1 MKKVL
6 NRVISQVIAM
16 MISVQIIGQYGT
28 SFLPL
33 VNAVGNKNES
43 DDINVWDGALESQT
57 DVEDTSGRIS
67 NEADALES
75 KINDYILL
83 NSNNVVILDNETI
96 EIQNSEDNNTHRY
109 QLFNDSRASW
119 TDAKRYCEE
128 LGGHLVTINSEGE
141 LNYIKQL
148 ILNEGRKKTY
158 YIGLYRDL
166 KDNKMWRWVTDEP
179 LEFTKRS
186 LSKSIQQIIPEL
198 TR

>member
-43 DDINVWDGALESQT
+43 NDIDVWDEALESQT
-57 DVEDTSGRIS
+57 DVEDISENIS
-67 NEADALES
+67 NKEETVEEDALES

-83 NSNNVVILDNETI
+83 NSNNVVILENETI

-109 QLFNDSRASW
+109 QLFNESRASW

-128 LGGHLVTINSEGE
+128 LGGHLVTINSEEE
-141 LNYIKQL
+141 LNYIK
-148 ILNEGRKKTY
+148 
-158 YIGLYRDL
+158 
-166 KDNKMWRWVTDEP
+166 
-179 LEFTKRS
+179 
-186 LSKSIQQIIPEL
+186 
-198 TR
+198 